1 MSPLFF
7 CKQFLCIVFLL
18 FCLQSKGTSVPVSD
32 SIPKTVHFG
41 GTITATQNGISLIPS
56 FSLGRPAVMFDLNMG
71 GKKLTFEPFLRFGMD
86 GKPWAFIFWL
96 RYKFVNNS
104 KFRMSMGA
112 HPSYVF
118 RTVPMT
124 MNGTT
129 VNINRA
135 DRYAAMDLTPSF
147 VVAKNTTVGVYYLYS
162 HGLDKT
168 SVQNTHFITLNV
180 NFTHI
185 KLAGSIYAKFNPQL
199 YYLNMAGKDGFYAT
213 HSFTLAKE
221 KFPLSLQTV
230 MNRAFKTEIAGN
242 RFVWNMSLLYN
253 FNKNYVHRP

>member
-1 MSPLFF
+1 MKSVIKHFF
-7 CKQFLCIVFLL
+7 CASILSMLL
-18 FCLQSKGTSVPVSD
+18 LLNNI
-32 SIPKTVHFG
+32 SIAQQKDTTQRSFHVG
-41 GTITATQNGISLIPS
+41 GVITATNNGISLIPS
-56 FSLGRPAVMFDLNMG
+56 FSLGRPAVMFDMNVG
-71 GKKLTFEPFLRFGMD
+71 GKKLTFEPFFRFGMD
-86 GKPWAFIFWL
+86 GKPWSFIFWW

-124 MNGTT
+124 TNGST

-135 DRYAAMDLTPSF
+135 DRYAAMDLAPSF
-147 VVAKNTTVGVYYLYS
+147 VVSKNTTVGVYYLYS

-168 SVQNTHFITLNV
+168 SVQNTHFITLNA

-185 KLAGSIYAKFNPQL
+185 QLAGSVYAKFNPQV

-213 HSFTLAKE
+213 HSFSIAKD

-253 FNKNYVHRP
+253 FNKYYVRRP